1 MKLMNMMK
9 TDETP
14 WKIMKKHIRHEES
27 PTFQM
32 FCRNFSKSRILA
44 TSSYLKSRGVGAGGG
59 GGGSPP
65 HLQTLGECDG
75 CQGRFSARLLD
86 TIPAHVQKKQGLAGG
101 GRGGGGGQGCM
112 RSPPSASSAVEA
124 PAKRSRKSLGCLLLG
139 GTVSSCLKDVDG
151 DLARESAGCVVA
163 VAMAACAGNAAQ
175 RCVNLQLGSLQ
186 LVRLKRMQGVL
197 LPCFSCKCWPRA
209 CRL

>member
-1 MKLMNMMK
+1 MYSL
-9 TDETP
+9 
-14 WKIMKKHIRHEES
+14 
-27 PTFQM
+27 
-32 FCRNFSKSRILA
+32 
-44 TSSYLKSRGVGAGGG
+44 
-59 GGGSPP
+59 
-65 HLQTLGECDG
+65 
-75 CQGRFSARLLD
+75 
-86 TIPAHVQKKQGLAGG
+86 
-101 GRGGGGGQGCM
+101 RGGTAQNAPSMPLPAMSSKMPSVLSASRSQGCM

-124 PAKRSRKSLGCLLLG
+124 GAWMPAKKSRKSLGCLLLG
-139 GTVSSCLKDVDG
+139 GTTFAAVGCVELSEDVDG

-175 RCVNLQLGSLQ
+175 SCVNLQLGSLQ